1 MSNVNNKIFERIA
14 CEIDL
19 LKYHSQ
25 KESYSLS
32 KFQKEFKSIDS
43 EICFFASYDVL
54 VLADADILYERLR
67 NLLNEYLSSQFV

>member
-1 MSNVNNKIFERIA
+1 MANVNNKIFERIA

-43 EICFFASYDVL
+43 DICFFTTYDVL
-54 VLADADILYERLR
+54 CLGDGERLYDR
-67 NLLNEYLSSQFV
+67 LKNVLDEYLSSQYV